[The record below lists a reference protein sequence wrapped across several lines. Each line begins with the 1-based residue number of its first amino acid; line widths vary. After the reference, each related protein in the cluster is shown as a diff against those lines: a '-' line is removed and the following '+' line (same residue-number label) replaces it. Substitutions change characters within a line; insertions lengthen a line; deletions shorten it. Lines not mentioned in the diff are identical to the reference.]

1 MNKDIFKLN
10 IEKLKEHELVI
21 YKAKD
26 FFIKKYLETKTNLNK
41 EEIERKLKI
50 GWQDIIK

>member
-10 IEKLKEHELVI
+10 IEKIKEKEMII

-26 FFIKKYLETKTNLNK
+26 IYIKKYLETKTNYNA

-50 GWQDIIK
+50 GWLDITK